1 MLTTFPTKSRGVTV
15 TSVERRETIT
25 WWLLFLGLLG
35 VTGMFG
41 VSMLRSGP
49 HPAMLVWFCY
59 LTGIGLIFYQ
69 PRYGVYLTL
78 GLSLFGDMSL
88 ATWYPFVKNF
98 SSAESLLYVNDAL
111 IFSPAETFIVL
122 TFVSWLGRGLIQRK
136 IDWHGGDLF
145 WPAMV
150 FIAFITFGLGYGIMR
165 GGSLNTG
172 LWEARPIFYLPAML
186 VLTSN
191 LIQTRR
197 QAGKLLWIAMIAIF
211 LEGISGTLY
220 VANTLQF
227 ELSSVERISE
237 HSASIHAN
245 TFFVLLIGAWMF
257 RASYARRLIM
267 PVMLPFVALSY
278 LANQRRAAF
287 ITLTIAIVL
296 ILAIL
301 YWENRKAFWLITPV
315 LAVVGMAYLAV
326 FWNSSGTLGMFASA
340 IKSVVAEDASSAAD
354 QASNL
359 YRMIENANTNFTIQN
374 APLTGVGFGNK
385 FYIIIPM
392 PDISFFVWWEY
403 IVHNSVMWI
412 WMKAGIG
419 GFLSMIF
426 LVGLSIMV
434 GGRAFWRMPPGDIRA
449 IALTATLYILMHF
462 VYAYVDMSWDN
473 QSMIYV
479 GTMMGLVNRLEKIV
493 ATPEPVLPKRWPW
506 QPDPRPA
513 PGLKPL

>member
-1 MLTTFPTKSRGVTV
+1 MLTTFPAKSRGVTV

-35 VTGMFG
+35 VTGMVG
-41 VSMLRSGP
+41 ISMLRSGP
-49 HPAMLVWFCY
+49 HPAMLIWFCY
-59 LTGIGLIFYQ
+59 LTGIGLILYQ
-69 PRYGVYLTL
+69 PRYGVYLIL
-78 GLSLFGDMSL
+78 GLSLVGDMAL

-111 IFSPAETFIVL
+111 IFSPAETFILL
-122 TFVSWLGRGLIQRK
+122 TFVSWLGRGIIQRK
-136 IDWHGGDLF
+136 IEWYTGPLF

-150 FIAFITFGLGYGIMR
+150 FIGFITFGLVYGLMR
-165 GGSLNTG
+165 GGDLTIG
-172 LWEARPIFYLPAML
+172 LWEARPIYYLPVML

-191 LIQTRR
+191 LIRTRE
-197 QAGKLLWIAMIAIF
+197 QVGKLIWIAMIAIF
-211 LEGISGTLY
+211 IDSINGFLY
-220 VANTLQF
+220 VRN
-227 ELSSVERISE
+227 ELNFQLHMVDRIAE
-237 HSASIHAN
+237 HSSSIHAN
-245 TFFVLLIGAWMF
+245 TFFVLLFSAWMF
-257 RASYARRLIM
+257 RAAYTWRLIL
-267 PVMLPFVALSY
+267 PVMLPFVAISY

-315 LAVVGMAYLAV
+315 LAMVGLVYLAV

-340 IKSVVAEDASSAAD
+340 IKSVVAADASSAAD
-354 QASNL
+354 QSSNL
-359 YRMIENANTNFTIQN
+359 YRLIENTNTNFTIKK

-385 FYIIIPM
+385 FFIVWPM
-392 PDISFFVWWEY
+392 PDISFFIWWEY

-426 LVGLSIMV
+426 FVGYTIMV
-434 GGRAFWRMPPGDIRA
+434 GVQALRRMPGGDISA
-449 IALTATLYILMHF
+449 IALTATLYIIMHF
-462 VYAYVDMSWDN
+462 VYAYVDMSWDA

-479 GTMMGLVNRLEKIV
+479 GTMIGLINCLERIV
-493 ATPEPVLPKRWPW
+493 ATPEPVSRKRWPW
-506 QPDPRPA
+506 QPDPVPR
-513 PGLKPL
+513 PGLMPL